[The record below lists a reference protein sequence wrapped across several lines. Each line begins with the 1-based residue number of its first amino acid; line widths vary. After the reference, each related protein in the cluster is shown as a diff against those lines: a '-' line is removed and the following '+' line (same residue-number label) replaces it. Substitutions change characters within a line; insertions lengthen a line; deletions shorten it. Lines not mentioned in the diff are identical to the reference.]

1 MSARSPIRP
10 GRLRRRLTIAFMLV
24 AGLSGAAL
32 AAGSYL
38 AARES
43 RLDDTVERALDQ
55 SRFNLEFASSVL
67 ASPQSRTEA
76 VRQLLDALERRSGF
90 VTAVRVEGQGFSSS
104 ISIRPAQAPQDL
116 VAQVRRGQLAYQ
128 RTEVA
133 GVPYLVVGG
142 RVSGA
147 ELYFFFSEAQ
157 LFDELGQL
165 RTILLVGLALL
176 VLVAGG
182 VGALV
187 ARRTLAP
194 VAEASAAARSLA
206 EGLLATRL
214 PPGSRD
220 EFGAW
225 AASFNEM
232 AEALE
237 GKIAALSEAQ
247 ARERR
252 FTSDVAH
259 ELRTPVTALVGE
271 ASLLSEHLDQMP
283 PEARRPAELVVA
295 DIARLRRLVEDL
307 MEISRLDA
315 GQGAVRLEP
324 VDLAS
329 LVDAT
334 IRARGWT
341 DRVRV
346 QGAAAVVGSD
356 RRRLERIVANLVGNA
371 LEHGGRDVA
380 VRTGADDAGAYVEV
394 EDQGG
399 GMTPEHLERIFDRF
413 YKADPSRT
421 GSGSGLGLAIALE
434 NARLLGGDIEVWS
447 ERGRGSRFTLRLP
460 PSLAE
465 AKPLQSGHGP
475 VAGDAQ
481 DEARNRVGG

>member
-1 MSARSPIRP
+1 MSARSPIKP

-38 AARES
+38 VARES
-43 RLDDTVERALDQ
+43 RLDDSVARALDQ
-55 SRFNLEFASSVL
+55 SRFNLEL
-67 ASPQSRTEA
+67 ASDVLSSKQSRTEA

-90 VTAVRVEGQGFSSS
+90 ATAVRVDGQDFSSS
-104 ISIRPAQAPQDL
+104 LSIRAVQAPPDL
-116 VAQVRRGQLAYQ
+116 VGLVRGGQLAYQ
-128 RTEVA
+128 RAELA
-133 GVPYLVVGG
+133 GDPQLVVGG
-142 RVSGA
+142 RAGDA

-157 LFDELGQL
+157 LFGELGQL

-182 VGALV
+182 AGALV

-214 PPGSRD
+214 PVGGRD

-232 AEALE
+232 ADALE
-237 GKIAALSEAQ
+237 GKIAALSAAQ

-259 ELRTPVTALVGE
+259 ELRTPVTALVAE
-271 ASLLSEHLDQMP
+271 ASLLSEHLELMP

-329 LVDAT
+329 LVEAT
-334 IRARGWT
+334 IRARGWS

-346 QGAAAVVGSD
+346 EDGGAVVESD
-356 RRRLERIVANLVGNA
+356 LRRLEQIIANLVGNG
-371 LEHGGRDVA
+371 LEHGGRDVSI
-380 VRTGADDAGAYVEV
+380 RTGSDGVGAFVEV
-394 EDQGG
+394 VDKGS
-399 GMTPEHLERIFDRF
+399 GMTPEHLQRIFDRF

-434 NARLLGGDIEVWS
+434 NARLLGGEIDVWS
-447 ERGRGSRFTLRLP
+447 EPGRGSRFTLRLP
-460 PSLAE
+460 V
-465 AKPLQSGHGP
+465 AKPLQSGNGL
-475 VAGDAQ
+475 VAGGAQ
-481 DEARNRVGG
+481 DEARKRAGG

>member
-1 MSARSPIRP
+1 
-10 GRLRRRLTIAFMLV
+10 
-24 AGLSGAAL
+24 
-32 AAGSYL
+32 
-38 AARES
+38 
-43 RLDDTVERALDQ
+43 
-55 SRFNLEFASSVL
+55 
-67 ASPQSRTEA
+67 
-76 VRQLLDALERRSGF
+76 
-90 VTAVRVEGQGFSSS
+90 
-104 ISIRPAQAPQDL
+104 
-116 VAQVRRGQLAYQ
+116 
-128 RTEVA
+128 
-133 GVPYLVVGG
+133 
-142 RVSGA
+142 
-147 ELYFFFSEAQ
+147 
-157 LFDELGQL
+157 
-165 RTILLVGLALL
+165 

-182 VGALV
+182 VGTLV

-214 PPGSRD
+214 PPGGRD

-271 ASLLSEHLDQMP
+271 ASLLSEHLDRMP

-356 RRRLERIVANLVGNA
+356 RRRLEQIVANLVGNA
-371 LEHGGRDVA
+371 LEHGGRNVG

-394 EDQGG
+394 EDRGG

-413 YKADPSRT
+413 YKADPSRA

-460 PSLAE
+460 PSLAV
-465 AKPLQSGHGP
+465 AKPLQNGHGP
-475 VAGDAQ
+475 VSGDAQ
-481 DEARNRVGG
+481 DEARNRAGG

>member
-43 RLDDTVERALDQ
+43 RLDDSVERALDQ

-90 VTAVRVEGQGFSSS
+90 ATAVRVEGQDFSSS
-104 ISIRPAQAPQDL
+104 ISIRPAQAPPDL
-116 VAQVRRGQLAYQ
+116 VAQVRRGQLAYE
-128 RTEVA
+128 RTEFA

-182 VGALV
+182 VGTLV
-187 ARRTLAP
+187 ARRALAP

-214 PPGSRD
+214 PPGGRD

-271 ASLLSEHLDQMP
+271 ASLLSEHLDRMP

-346 QGAAAVVGSD
+346 QGAAAVVESD
-356 RRRLERIVANLVGNA
+356 RRRLEQIVANLVGNA

-380 VRTGADDAGAYVEV
+380 VRTGAEDAGAYVEV
-394 EDQGG
+394 EDRGL

-434 NARLLGGDIEVWS
+434 NARVLGGDIEVWS
-447 ERGRGSRFTLRLP
+447 ERDRGSRFTLRLP
-460 PSLAE
+460 PSSV
-465 AKPLQSGHGP
+465 AKRLQRGDGP
-475 VAGDAQ
+475 VAGGAQ
-481 DEARNRVGG
+481 DEGRNRVGG

>member
-43 RLDDTVERALDQ
+43 RLDDSVERALDQ

-90 VTAVRVEGQGFSSS
+90 ATAVRVEGQDFSSS
-104 ISIRPAQAPQDL
+104 ISIRAAQTPPDL

-128 RTEVA
+128 RTEFA

-182 VGALV
+182 VGTLV

-214 PPGSRD
+214 PSGGRD

-237 GKIAALSEAQ
+237 GVQ
-247 ARERR
+247 
-252 FTSDVAH
+252 
-259 ELRTPVTALVGE
+259 ELPH
-271 ASLLSEHLDQMP
+271 SF
-283 PEARRPAELVVA
+283 RP
-295 DIARLRRLVEDL
+295 
-307 MEISRLDA
+307 
-315 GQGAVRLEP
+315 
-324 VDLAS
+324 
-329 LVDAT
+329 
-334 IRARGWT
+334 
-341 DRVRV
+341 
-346 QGAAAVVGSD
+346 
-356 RRRLERIVANLVGNA
+356 
-371 LEHGGRDVA
+371 
-380 VRTGADDAGAYVEV
+380 
-394 EDQGG
+394 
-399 GMTPEHLERIFDRF
+399 
-413 YKADPSRT
+413 
-421 GSGSGLGLAIALE
+421 
-434 NARLLGGDIEVWS
+434 
-447 ERGRGSRFTLRLP
+447 
-460 PSLAE
+460 
-465 AKPLQSGHGP
+465 
-475 VAGDAQ
+475 
-481 DEARNRVGG
+481 

>member
-43 RLDDTVERALDQ
+43 RLDDSVERALDQ

-90 VTAVRVEGQGFSSS
+90 ATAVRVEGQDFSSS
-104 ISIRPAQAPQDL
+104 ISIRPAQAPPDL

-128 RTEVA
+128 RTEIA
-133 GVPYLVVGG
+133 GDPYLVVGG

-157 LFDELGQL
+157 LFDELSQL
-165 RTILLVGLALL
+165 RTILLVGLVLL

-214 PPGSRD
+214 PPGGRD

-271 ASLLSEHLDQMP
+271 ASLLSEHLDRMP

-334 IRARGWT
+334 IRARGWI
-341 DRVRV
+341 DCVRI
-346 QGAAAVVGSD
+346 QGTAAVVESD
-356 RRRLERIVANLVGNA
+356 RRRLEQIVANLVGNA

-380 VRTGADDAGAYVEV
+380 VRTGTDNARAYVEV

-399 GMTPEHLERIFDRF
+399 GMTPEQLERIFDRF

-434 NARLLGGDIEVWS
+434 NARLLGGDIKVWS
-447 ERGRGSRFTLRLP
+447 EPNRGSRFTLRLP
-460 PSLAE
+460 PAV
-465 AKPLQSGHGP
+465 AKPLQSGNGP
-475 VAGDAQ
+475 VAGGAQ

>member
-38 AARES
+38 VARES
-43 RLDDTVERALDQ
+43 RLDDSVERALDQ
-55 SRFNLEFASSVL
+55 SRFNLELASSVL

-90 VTAVRVEGQGFSSS
+90 STAVRVEGQDFSSS
-104 ISIRPAQAPQDL
+104 ISIRAAQAPPGL

-128 RTEVA
+128 RTELA

-142 RVSGA
+142 RVSEA

-214 PPGSRD
+214 PPGGRD

-232 AEALE
+232 ADALE

-271 ASLLSEHLDQMP
+271 ASLLSEQLDRMP

-329 LVDAT
+329 LVEAT
-334 IRARGWT
+334 IRARGWS

-346 QGAAAVVGSD
+346 EGAGAVLESD
-356 RRRLERIVANLVGNA
+356 RRRLEQIVANLVGNA

-380 VRTGADDAGAYVEV
+380 VRTGPDGVGAFVEV
-394 EDQGG
+394 ADRGG
-399 GMTPEHLERIFDRF
+399 GMTPEHLQRIFDRF

-434 NARLLGGDIEVWS
+434 NARLLGGEIEVWS
-447 ERGRGSRFTLRLP
+447 EPGRGSRFTLRL
-460 PSLAE
+460 LV
-465 AKPLQSGHGP
+465 AKPLQSGNGP
-475 VAGDAQ
+475 VAGGAQ

>member
-38 AARES
+38 VARES
-43 RLDDTVERALDQ
+43 RLDDSVERALDQ

-90 VTAVRVEGQGFSSS
+90 ATAVRVEGQDFSSS
-104 ISIRPAQAPQDL
+104 ISIRPALAPPDL
-116 VAQVRRGQLAYQ
+116 VAQVRRGQLTYQ
-128 RTEVA
+128 RTEFG

-182 VGALV
+182 VGTLV

-214 PPGSRD
+214 PPGGRD

-232 AEALE
+232 ADALE

-271 ASLLSEHLDQMP
+271 ASLLSEHLDRMP

-334 IRARGWT
+334 IRARGWI
-341 DRVRV
+341 DRVRI
-346 QGAAAVVGSD
+346 QGADAVVESD
-356 RRRLERIVANLVGNA
+356 RRRLEQIVANLVGNA

-380 VRTGADDAGAYVEV
+380 VRTGADDAGAFVEV

-421 GSGSGLGLAIALE
+421 GAGSGLGLAIALE

-447 ERGRGSRFTLRLP
+447 ELDRGSRFTLRLP
-460 PSLAE
+460 PSV
-465 AKPLQSGHGP
+465 AKPLQSGNGP
-475 VAGDAQ
+475 VAGGAQ

>member
-1 MSARSPIRP
+1 
-10 GRLRRRLTIAFMLV
+10 
-24 AGLSGAAL
+24 
-32 AAGSYL
+32 
-38 AARES
+38 
-43 RLDDTVERALDQ
+43 
-55 SRFNLEFASSVL
+55 
-67 ASPQSRTEA
+67 
-76 VRQLLDALERRSGF
+76 
-90 VTAVRVEGQGFSSS
+90 
-104 ISIRPAQAPQDL
+104 
-116 VAQVRRGQLAYQ
+116 
-128 RTEVA
+128 
-133 GVPYLVVGG
+133 VVGG

-214 PPGSRD
+214 PPGGKD

-271 ASLLSEHLDQMP
+271 ASLLSEHLDRMP

-334 IRARGWT
+334 ILARGWT

-346 QGAAAVVGSD
+346 QGAAAVVESD
-356 RRRLERIVANLVGNA
+356 RRRLEQIVANLVGNA
-371 LEHGGRDVA
+371 LEHGGRDVT
-380 VRTGADDAGAYVEV
+380 VRTGAVDAGAYVEV
-394 EDQGG
+394 EDQGLG
-399 GMTPEHLERIFDRF
+399 ITPEHRERIFDRF

-447 ERGRGSRFTLRLP
+447 ERDRGSRFTLRLP
-460 PSLAE
+460 PPSV
-465 AKPLQSGHGP
+465 AKRLQSGDGP
-475 VAGDAQ
+475 VAGGAQ
-481 DEARNRVGG
+481 DEAHNRVGG

>member
-38 AARES
+38 VARES
-43 RLDDTVERALDQ
+43 RLDDSVERALDQ
-55 SRFNLEFASSVL
+55 SRFNLEFASDVL
-67 ASPQSRTEA
+67 SSPQSRTDA

-90 VTAVRVEGQGFSSS
+90 STAVRVEGQDFSSS
-104 ISIRPAQAPQDL
+104 LSIRAAQAPPDL

-128 RTEVA
+128 RTELA
-133 GVPYLVVGG
+133 GTPYLVVGG
-142 RVSGA
+142 RVSEA
-147 ELYFFFSEAQ
+147 DLYFFFSEAQ
-157 LFDELGQL
+157 LFGELDQL

-182 VGALV
+182 IGALV

-194 VAEASAAARSLA
+194 VAQASAAARSLA

-214 PPGSRD
+214 PPGGRD

-237 GKIAALSEAQ
+237 GKIAALSLAQ

-259 ELRTPVTALVGE
+259 ELRTPVTALVAE
-271 ASLLSEHLDQMP
+271 ASLLSEHLEQMP

-324 VDLAS
+324 RRPRFPGGGDHPGPGLDRS
-329 LVDAT
+329 
-334 IRARGWT
+334 RAR
-341 DRVRV
+341 
-346 QGAAAVVGSD
+346 
-356 RRRLERIVANLVGNA
+356 
-371 LEHGGRDVA
+371 
-380 VRTGADDAGAYVEV
+380 
-394 EDQGG
+394 
-399 GMTPEHLERIFDRF
+399 
-413 YKADPSRT
+413 
-421 GSGSGLGLAIALE
+421 
-434 NARLLGGDIEVWS
+434 
-447 ERGRGSRFTLRLP
+447 
-460 PSLAE
+460 
-465 AKPLQSGHGP
+465 
-475 VAGDAQ
+475 
-481 DEARNRVGG
+481 

>member
-1 MSARSPIRP
+1 MSERSPIRP

-38 AARES
+38 VARES
-43 RLDDTVERALDQ
+43 RLDDSVDRALDQ
-55 SRFNLEFASSVL
+55 SRFNLEFASDVL
-67 ASPQSRTEA
+67 SSPQSRTVA

-90 VTAVRVEGQGFSSS
+90 ATAVRVEGRDFSSS
-104 ISIRPAQAPQDL
+104 LSISAAQTPPDL
-116 VAQVRRGQLAYQ
+116 MAQVRQGQLAYQ
-128 RTEVA
+128 RTELA
-133 GVPYLVVGG
+133 GTPYLVVGG
-142 RVSGA
+142 RVSEA
-147 ELYFFFSEAQ
+147 ELYFFFSESQ
-157 LFDELGQL
+157 LFGELDQL

-182 VGALV
+182 IGALV

-194 VAEASAAARSLA
+194 VAQASAAARSLA

-214 PPGSRD
+214 PPGGRD

-237 GKIAALSEAQ
+237 GKIAALSLAQ

-271 ASLLSEHLDQMP
+271 ASLLSEHLEQMP

-329 LVDAT
+329 LVEAT

-346 QGAAAVVGSD
+346 DGAGAVVESD
-356 RRRLERIVANLVGNA
+356 RRRLEQIVANLVGNA
-371 LEHGGRDVA
+371 LEHGGPDVA
-380 VRTGADDAGAYVEV
+380 VRTGAEGVGAFVEV
-394 EDQGG
+394 RDQGR
-399 GMTPEHLERIFDRF
+399 GMTPEDLERIFDRF

-434 NARLLGGDIEVWS
+434 NARLLGGDIEVRS
-447 ERGRGSRFTLRLP
+447 EPGRGSQFTLRLP
-460 PSLAE
+460 TSVTE
-465 AKPLQSGHGP
+465 PLQSGNGP
-475 VAGDAQ
+475 VAGGAQ
-481 DEARNRVGG
+481 DEMRNRVGG

>member
-1 MSARSPIRP
+1 MNARSPIRP
-10 GRLRRRLTIAFMLV
+10 GRLRRRLTVAFMLV

-38 AARES
+38 VARES
-43 RLDDTVERALDQ
+43 RLGDSVERALDQ

-67 ASPQSRTEA
+67 ATPQSRTEA

-90 VTAVRVEGQGFSSS
+90 ATTVRVEGQDFSSS
-104 ISIRPAQAPQDL
+104 LSIRAAQAPPDL

-128 RTEVA
+128 RTELTD
-133 GVPYLVVGG
+133 VPYLVVGG
-142 RVSGA
+142 RVSET

-182 VGALV
+182 VGAFV

-214 PPGSRD
+214 PPGGRD

-232 AEALE
+232 ADALE

-271 ASLLSEHLDQMP
+271 ASLLSEHLDRMP

-315 GQGAVRLEP
+315 GQGAVRFEP

-329 LVDAT
+329 LVQAT
-334 IRARGWT
+334 VRARGWS
-341 DRVRV
+341 DRVREE
-346 QGAAAVVGSD
+346 GTGAVVESD
-356 RRRLERIVANLVGNA
+356 RRRLEQIVANLVGNA
-371 LEHGGRDVA
+371 LEHGGREVA
-380 VRTGADDAGAYVEV
+380 VRTGADGVEAFVEV
-394 EDQGG
+394 ADQGG
-399 GMTPEHLERIFDRF
+399 GLTPEHLQRIFDRF

-434 NARLLGGDIEVWS
+434 NARLLGGGIEVWS
-447 ERGRGSRFTLRLP
+447 EPGRGSRFTLRLP
-460 PSLAE
+460 V
-465 AKPLQSGHGP
+465 AKPLQSGNGP
-475 VAGDAQ
+475 VAEGAQ